1 MLTVSESGL
10 YSLILTSRKAEAK
23 RFKKWVTSEVLP
35 SIRKTGGYSLN
46 PLDHVDTT
54 RVVYT
59 GPKHDLTAAGI
70 YFAALESKVLGVAA
84 AAKKYGIT
92 REFMDTIRRIKDR
105 ELVSLQKTMTNGLG
119 ELQSDALRLR
129 NTGAKP

>member
-1 MLTVSESGL
+1 M
-10 YSLILTSRKAEAK
+10 
-23 RFKKWVTSEVLP
+23 
-35 SIRKTGGYSLN
+35 
-46 PLDHVDTT
+46 
-54 RVVYT
+54 
-59 GPKHDLTAAGI
+59 
-70 YFAALESKVLGVAA
+70 LGVAA